1 MTTFFLAF
9 LVVLINFLIYG
20 LQGPQYYGVAS
31 HLYYGV
37 MILAGIYDKY
47 RGQRILLI
55 LTALTN
61 WLYVILNYNQTNRVL
76 IPMVVATLYPFIA
89 YFIVRTIGQLKGR
102 RLTTERQI
110 GRINEANANLE
121 KSVRNLSA
129 LFHVSQAA
137 NNDLELDELFHQII
151 KILSDLLG
159 IYRGTLRLW
168 EDGELVKRAEVLLGL
183 TPAEIK
189 RGTDSQIDDIQRKVL
204 ESGEAIG
211 VPHTR
216 TPLEQINVLNASAV
230 QSKDSIAFWCI
241 PLIVDEKV
249 IGTLTIDK
257 ASDQFSAEDDLRILT
272 IIASI
277 IAQRVKIQQT
287 IEALVQSERLA
298 TLGKLATTVAHE
310 VRNPLGGI
318 RGAAQLLQMVEYND
332 LADPNEG
339 MDTAIQL
346 QSEVQEYTAVIIK
359 EVDRLNRVIE
369 QLLAFGKPQAVNFQ
383 AQDITQLIDDS
394 LSICQSELDQ
404 NRIRV
409 ERLYGECPLV
419 VVDAD
424 GVMQVFLNLFR
435 NAIEAMGEDG
445 VLTIQTHEN
454 PENRSVQIRVQD
466 TGCGVSA
473 NHVSR
478 LFDPFYTT
486 KQKGTGLGLYI
497 IHRILDEHGG
507 TIEVNTTPSQGIA
520 FIITLPV

>member
-1 MTTFFLAF
+1 MTTVFLAF
-9 LVVLINFLIYG
+9 LVVLINFFVYG

-31 HLYYGV
+31 HLYYVV
-37 MILAGIYDKY
+37 MILAGIYDEY
-47 RGQRILLI
+47 RGQRILLV
-55 LTALTN
+55 LTTSTN
-61 WLYVILNYNQTNRVL
+61 WLYVFLNYNQTNRVL
-76 IPMVVATLYPFIA
+76 IPTVVATLYPFIA
-89 YFIVRTIGQLKGR
+89 YFIVRTIGQLKTR

-137 NNDLELDELFHQII
+137 NADVELDELFHQII
-151 KILSDLLG
+151 KILSDSLG

-168 EDGELVKRAEVLLGL
+168 QEGEWVKRVEALLGL

-189 RGTDSQIDDIQRKVL
+189 RGTDSQIDDIQRRVL

-216 TPLEQINVLNASAV
+216 TPLRQVNLLNANTV
-230 QSKDSIAFWCI
+230 QSKDPIAFWCI
-241 PLIVDEKV
+241 PLVVDEKV

-257 ASDQFSAEDDLRILT
+257 ASDQFSTEDDLRILT

-332 LADPNEG
+332 STEIGDATQFQNE
-339 MDTAIQL
+339 I
-346 QSEVQEYTAVIIK
+346 QEYTAVIIK

-369 QLLAFGKPQAVNFQ
+369 QLLAFGKPQAANLQ
-383 AQDITQLIDDS
+383 AQDINQLIDDS

-404 NRIRV
+404 NSICV

-435 NAIEAMGEDG
+435 NAMEAMDQDG
-445 VLTIQTHEN
+445 VLTIQTQEN
-454 PENRSVQIRVQD
+454 PEQRSVQIRVQD
-466 TGCGVSA
+466 TGCGVSD

-497 IHRILDEHGG
+497 IRRILEEHGG
-507 TIEVNTTPSQGIA
+507 TIEVNTAPSQGIS